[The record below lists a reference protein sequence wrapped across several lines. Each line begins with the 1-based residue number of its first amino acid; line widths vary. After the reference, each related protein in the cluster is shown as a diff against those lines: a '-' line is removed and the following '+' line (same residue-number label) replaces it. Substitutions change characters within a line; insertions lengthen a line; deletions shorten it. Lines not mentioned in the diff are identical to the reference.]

1 MAAEPVQL
9 PTSGSLAGILDVLET
24 DEDFRA
30 LISDEIEVPESDI
43 DPSITVGVPEGLRPA
58 LAAGAAG
65 TRPVVLVVASG
76 REAEEMVEAIRSW
89 YSGDPNDVAQLEAW
103 ETLPHERL
111 SPRADTVASRMAVF
125 RRLMHPQEG
134 SKLFGPIRILVMP
147 VRSLIQPV
155 VAGLGDVEPLVFSQG
170 EELALDEASHR
181 LVENAYTRVDLVMD
195 RGEFAV
201 RGGIIDVFPP
211 TLPHPVRI
219 EFFGDE
225 IDTIKEFHASDQ
237 RTYGSDIP
245 MVWATPCRELQLTE
259 KVRVRAKSLIGS
271 IPNAEDMLESIANA
285 IPVEGMESLLP
296 ALVDDMEPVQGM
308 LPKRALVM
316 LSDPEK
322 MRRAA
327 DDLAKTA
334 NEFLAASWHVAASGH
349 GAGAPITFDQAN
361 FYDFEETISSLV
373 FSRHDVWKLTSFGVD
388 SSREGRVQLDAT
400 NPGEYRGD
408 EAKTASGIEG
418 LLDAGYA
425 VTVTAG
431 AQGTLVRLKRAIN
444 ETGIANFDCI
454 RSRAIDG
461 FVDNAAKV
469 ALLTERDLTGR
480 TSAAGQA
487 KTPKR
492 RRKAIDLMELKAGDY
507 VVHEQHG
514 IGRFLEMRQRTI
526 GAGANQTTREY
537 LVIEYASSKRGAP
550 ADKLFI
556 PTDQLDQVSKYIGAD
571 APKLN
576 KLGGS
581 DWAATKAK
589 ARKHVHEIAEDLVK
603 LYSARQRMQGYAF
616 SKDTPWQKELEDAFP
631 YQETADQLTT
641 IDEVKSDMEKPV
653 PMDRLICG
661 DVGFGK
667 TEIAVRAAFKAVQDS
682 KQVAVLVP
690 TTLLVQQHFE
700 TFTERFEG
708 FPVEVRAMSRFQTT
722 KEINDTIEGL
732 EDGSVDV
739 VIGTH
744 KLLGPK
750 VKFKDLGLV
759 IIDEEQRFGVEHKE
773 TLKALRTNV
782 DVLSLSATPIPRTL
796 HMSMIGIRD
805 MSVLE
810 EPPMDRVP
818 IQTYV
823 MEYDEETVREAISR
837 ELRRGGQVYYVY
849 NRVNDIADVTAR
861 IAKLLPDARVD
872 FAHGQMSERELEAV
886 MYAFING
893 DIDVLVSTTII
904 ETGLDI
910 SNVNTMIIHDSDRYG
925 LSQLYQL
932 RGRIGR
938 SNRTAY
944 AFLMYRRN
952 TMLKETAE
960 KRLSAIREYTDLGSG
975 FKIAMRDLELRGAGN
990 LLGAEQ
996 HGHMNA
1002 VGYDLYCKMLSEA
1015 VKCF

>member
-24 DEDFRA
+24 DKDFRA
-30 LISDEIEVPESDI
+30 LISGEIEVPESDI
-43 DPSITVGVPEGLRPA
+43 DPSITVGIPEGLRPA
-58 LAAGAAG
+58 LAAGASG

-76 REAEEMVEAIRSW
+76 REAEETVEAIRSW

-125 RRLMHPQEG
+125 HRLKHPQEG

-155 VAGLGDVEPLVFSQG
+155 VAGLADVEPLVFSQG

-322 MRRAA
+322 LRRAA

-492 RRKAIDLMELKAGDY
+492 RRKVIDLMELKAGDY

-514 IGRFLEMRQRTI
+514 IGRQPDHTRVSGHRIRIQQARRTCRQTVHPHR
-526 GAGANQTTREY
+526 
-537 LVIEYASSKRGAP
+537 P
-550 ADKLFI
+550 A
-556 PTDQLDQVSKYIGAD
+556 
-571 APKLN
+571 
-576 KLGGS
+576 
-581 DWAATKAK
+581 
-589 ARKHVHEIAEDLVK
+589 
-603 LYSARQRMQGYAF
+603 
-616 SKDTPWQKELEDAFP
+616 
-631 YQETADQLTT
+631 
-641 IDEVKSDMEKPV
+641 
-653 PMDRLICG
+653 
-661 DVGFGK
+661 
-667 TEIAVRAAFKAVQDS
+667 
-682 KQVAVLVP
+682 
-690 TTLLVQQHFE
+690 
-700 TFTERFEG
+700 
-708 FPVEVRAMSRFQTT
+708 
-722 KEINDTIEGL
+722 
-732 EDGSVDV
+732 
-739 VIGTH
+739 
-744 KLLGPK
+744 
-750 VKFKDLGLV
+750 
-759 IIDEEQRFGVEHKE
+759 
-773 TLKALRTNV
+773 
-782 DVLSLSATPIPRTL
+782 
-796 HMSMIGIRD
+796 
-805 MSVLE
+805 
-810 EPPMDRVP
+810 
-818 IQTYV
+818 
-823 MEYDEETVREAISR
+823 
-837 ELRRGGQVYYVY
+837 
-849 NRVNDIADVTAR
+849 
-861 IAKLLPDARVD
+861 
-872 FAHGQMSERELEAV
+872 
-886 MYAFING
+886 
-893 DIDVLVSTTII
+893 
-904 ETGLDI
+904 
-910 SNVNTMIIHDSDRYG
+910 
-925 LSQLYQL
+925 
-932 RGRIGR
+932 
-938 SNRTAY
+938 
-944 AFLMYRRN
+944 
-952 TMLKETAE
+952 
-960 KRLSAIREYTDLGSG
+960 
-975 FKIAMRDLELRGAGN
+975 
-990 LLGAEQ
+990 
-996 HGHMNA
+996 
-1002 VGYDLYCKMLSEA
+1002 
-1015 VKCF
+1015 

>member
-322 MRRAA
+322 LRRAA

-487 KTPKR
+487 K
-492 RRKAIDLMELKAGDY
+492 
-507 VVHEQHG
+507 
-514 IGRFLEMRQRTI
+514 
-526 GAGANQTTREY
+526 
-537 LVIEYASSKRGAP
+537 
-550 ADKLFI
+550 
-556 PTDQLDQVSKYIGAD
+556 
-571 APKLN
+571 
-576 KLGGS
+576 
-581 DWAATKAK
+581 
-589 ARKHVHEIAEDLVK
+589 
-603 LYSARQRMQGYAF
+603 
-616 SKDTPWQKELEDAFP
+616 
-631 YQETADQLTT
+631 
-641 IDEVKSDMEKPV
+641 
-653 PMDRLICG
+653 
-661 DVGFGK
+661 
-667 TEIAVRAAFKAVQDS
+667 
-682 KQVAVLVP
+682 
-690 TTLLVQQHFE
+690 
-700 TFTERFEG
+700 
-708 FPVEVRAMSRFQTT
+708 
-722 KEINDTIEGL
+722 
-732 EDGSVDV
+732 
-739 VIGTH
+739 
-744 KLLGPK
+744 
-750 VKFKDLGLV
+750 
-759 IIDEEQRFGVEHKE
+759 
-773 TLKALRTNV
+773 
-782 DVLSLSATPIPRTL
+782 
-796 HMSMIGIRD
+796 
-805 MSVLE
+805 
-810 EPPMDRVP
+810 
-818 IQTYV
+818 
-823 MEYDEETVREAISR
+823 
-837 ELRRGGQVYYVY
+837 
-849 NRVNDIADVTAR
+849 
-861 IAKLLPDARVD
+861 
-872 FAHGQMSERELEAV
+872 
-886 MYAFING
+886 
-893 DIDVLVSTTII
+893 
-904 ETGLDI
+904 
-910 SNVNTMIIHDSDRYG
+910 NT
-925 LSQLYQL
+925 
-932 RGRIGR
+932 
-938 SNRTAY
+938 
-944 AFLMYRRN
+944 
-952 TMLKETAE
+952 
-960 KRLSAIREYTDLGSG
+960 
-975 FKIAMRDLELRGAGN
+975 
-990 LLGAEQ
+990 
-996 HGHMNA
+996 
-1002 VGYDLYCKMLSEA
+1002 
-1015 VKCF
+1015 